1 MPGIDVEK
9 TAGIIDIIKSMT
21 SRQLAVTLLLI
32 ALSVGLSFWFEKRYA
47 KLVDYQ
53 NDLKIQQD
61 RITAQEKDLNKLKFN
76 MLAVVNSLDPET
88 RKKVFEL
95 SNTNIILTGNTSNV
109 PNIPQPGN

>member
-9 TAGIIDIIKSMT
+9 TAGIIDVIKSMS
-21 SRQLAVTLLLI
+21 SRQMAVTLLLI

-53 NDLKIQQD
+53 NDIKEQQE
-61 RITAQEKDLNKLKFN
+61 RLAAQEKDLTKLKFN

-95 SNTNIILTGNTSNV
+95 SNTSSILTGNISNL
-109 PNIPQPGN
+109 PQIPQ